1 MKKILLIAATMLC
14 MAFSASAQ
22 FHAELTGGLNAA
34 RMTSS
39 SASTINLRNRA
50 GYHAGIRAEVAFG
63 NFAKGMYLNAAALWT
78 EKGGAFKQT
87 YTANY
92 IEVPV
97 HIGYSVEAINEKAA
111 IFFEAGPYFG
121 FGMKGNIV
129 AESEYPDLYS
139 GDFFS
144 DDQFKKKDIG
154 GGVRL
159 GLRIFTHYCFYA
171 GYDVSM
177 TNIAQSADDKWHF
190 HNTYLGVAYRF

>member
-1 MKKILLIAATMLC
+1 MKKMLLIAATMLC
-14 MAFSASAQ
+14 MAFTASAQ

-34 RMTSS
+34 RITSS
-39 SASTINLRNRA
+39 TNVNLRNRA

-78 EKGGAFKQT
+78 EKGGAFKEY
-87 YTANY
+87 YTADY

-121 FGMKGNIV
+121 FGIQGSITPEE
-129 AESEYPDLYS
+129 AGSIS
-139 GDFFS
+139 RDFFS
-144 DDQFKKKDIG
+144 DLEFQKKDIG
-154 GGVRL
+154 GGVRA
-159 GLRIFTHYCFYA
+159 GVRIFTHYCFYA

-177 TNIAQSADDKWHF
+177 MNIYHIETDKRHF